1 MSASAL
7 PVCSDVDVQV
17 VMWCRCGQSFRT
29 SLPYKDISAENIH
42 DLNLRVWAHVQGAP
56 RGKWGPYHMSWEDVT
71 KARVT
76 IHNDEMTE
84 DYKMPKLSGSHP
96 LLCGVVPLVQC
107 MRLKKKR
114 IKINTACA
122 WLSCAWLSCART
134 NLKRTNLRMVIL
146 RMEILVILRGRQLL
160 MQKRRVVLPEE
171 EWGCKGPT
179 RPPNHRPK
187 NRD

>member
-17 VMWCRCGQSFRT
+17 FMWCQCGQSFQT
-29 SLPYKDISAENIH
+29 SLPYKDISAENIY

-76 IHNDEMTE
+76 IHNDEITE

-96 LLCGVVPLVQC
+96 LLCGVVPLVLAHGGDDPDQP
-107 MRLKKKR
+107 L
-114 IKINTACA
+114 AEP
-122 WLSCAWLSCART
+122 SPART
-134 NLKRTNLRMVIL
+134 RSRTPHQHCVALTGCFVRLCSGASCCYNVNVGVSHVPELFLR
-146 RMEILVILRGRQLL
+146 RMG
-160 MQKRRVVLPEE
+160 
-171 EWGCKGPT
+171 
-179 RPPNHRPK
+179 
-187 NRD
+187 

>member
-1 MSASAL
+1 MSGSVL
-7 PVCSDVDVQV
+7 PDRSDVDVQV
-17 VMWCRCGQSFRT
+17 VMWCQCGQSFQT
-29 SLPYKDISAENIH
+29 SLPYKDISAENIY

-114 IKINTACA
+114 TK
-122 WLSCAWLSCART
+122 
-134 NLKRTNLRMVIL
+134 
-146 RMEILVILRGRQLL
+146 EIQPAHGYPAHGYPAHGYPAHGYPAQGRI
-160 MQKRRVVLPEE
+160 
-171 EWGCKGPT
+171 
-179 RPPNHRPK
+179 
-187 NRD
+187 